1 MGERTADSLP
11 PYGAAGRGKAPLL
24 PRALAVVA
32 GTAVALGLAACGT
45 DATPSSAS
53 TQTPAGQSG
62 SSAAP
67 GAGGPSATASGAPK
81 ADASAAVAQYREPAT
96 AKADTGPAFDAT
108 SFKGGAIHYVALSQA
123 IPVLAREQNG
133 IKQAAEALG
142 MTFNVCDGK
151 FQPAQAAACINAA
164 VAAGAKGII
173 TDAIVI
179 DAVGTAAANAKSKN
193 IPIVA
198 ISSIGTDSKDVVFRT
213 NGDELSHEV
222 AAQWVVADSGGKAK
236 VLQTGV
242 QDDSGAINNIE
253 KGSQPVFDQCSGC
266 SVVRATYT
274 AQTVPGIPSLISST
288 LLKNSDRDYGFPQ
301 FDFLVPLFK
310 SGVQTAGFTNKMK
323 VVSTNA
329 VLSSMELVKSGGQA
343 ADAGSNRNYS
353 GWAAT
358 DTMLRMSKGLDVQKY
373 QVPVRLFDKTNV
385 GSVQLDEATA
395 MSGEWFGPLDYQQG
409 FQKLWGL
416 G

>member
-1 MGERTADSLP
+1 MRAGIDHTSPAAMRTGDSASRRISRRGTLR
-11 PYGAAGRGKAPLL
+11 GRAAAAGA
-24 PRALAVVA
+24 ALAV
-32 GTAVALGLAACGT
+32 GLAGCGSDT
-45 DATPSSAS
+45 PTSADSAAEGTPSAAS
-53 TQTPAGQSG
+53 
-62 SSAAP
+62 
-67 GAGGPSATASGAPK
+67 
-81 ADASAAVAQYREPAT
+81 ADAAGSEAAVAAVEQYRQPTT

-108 SFKGGAIHYVALSQA
+108 SFKGGSIHYVALSQA
-123 IPVLAREQNG
+123 IPVLAREQNA
-133 IKQAAEALG
+133 IKQAADALG
-142 MTFNVCDGK
+142 MSFNVCDGK

-164 VAAGAKGII
+164 VSAGATGIV

-179 DAVGTAAANAKSKN
+179 DAVSTAAANAKSKS

-198 ISSIGTDSKDVVFRT
+198 MSSIGTDTDDVVFRT

-222 AAQWVVADSGGKAK
+222 AAQWIVADSGGTAQ

-242 QDDSGAINNIE
+242 QDDSGAINDIE
-253 KGSQPVFDQCSGC
+253 NGSQPVFDKCPGC

-274 AQTVPGIPSLISST
+274 AQTVPGIPSLISSS
-288 LLKNSDRDYGFPQ
+288 LLKNRDRDYGFPQ

-310 SGVQTAGFTNKMK
+310 SGVQTAGFTDKMK
-323 VVSTNA
+323 IVSTNA
-329 VLSSMELVKSGGQA
+329 VLSSMELVKNGGQA

-358 DTMLRMSKGLDVQKY
+358 DTLLRMAEGLPVQTYK
-373 QVPVRLFDKTNV
+373 VPVRLFDKNNV
-385 GSVQLDEATA
+385 ESVQLDEAAALT
-395 MSGEWFGPLDYQQG
+395 GEWFGPLTYQQD